1 MRVEYQGVR
10 KMFSSTSLASIRVS
24 NLRYLFVIVA
34 THSLICLSSVSS
46 NPEVKFILNDTSIAG
61 VFAEIDRSDRD
72 YLEVEVHENNGQK
85 LFGKLKNVPTESYEK
100 TMELIHLFNPKTN
113 SNDHRRLQSQI
124 DAYVDY
130 LSNFEVIKI
139 ALARTNTTIQQLR
152 KNWFGS
158 GRGFEHIIAGELKG
172 RKVSGYH
179 WWYRYF
185 IDQKKGL
192 VKYVDSKKGV
202 GDPNVFIG
210 SFYWDPDG
218 SGPLPL
224 SYKKLGGFHIGQSA
238 PALIA
243 AGHVAMEFSKRSS
256 SYGFAAP
263 YRGQT
268 YYWQTYSVQGNL
280 RTMFCKIYK
289 HSNAYR
295 SKMFLNLHR

>member
-1 MRVEYQGVR
+1 
-10 KMFSSTSLASIRVS
+10 MFLVTSLAGIRIARM
-24 NLRYLFVIVA
+24 RYFMAVIVS
-34 THSLICLSSVSS
+34 HSLICLSSFSCHS
-46 NPEVKFILNDTSIAG
+46 EIKFILNDTSIAR
-61 VFAEIDRSDRD
+61 VFAEIDNADHD
-72 YLEVEVHENNGQK
+72 YLEVEVHENNGQN
-85 LFGKLKNVPTESYEK
+85 LFGKLKDNPSQSYQK
-100 TMELIHLFNPKTN
+100 TMELIRLFNPKTN
-113 SNDHRRLQSQI
+113 SNDHRRLQRQI
-124 DAYVDY
+124 DAYMDY
-130 LSNFEVIKI
+130 LNNFDVVKI
-139 ALARTNTTIQQLR
+139 ALARTNTTIEKLR
-152 KNWFGS
+152 NNWFGS

-185 IDQKKGL
+185 VDQQKGL
-192 VKYVDSKKGV
+192 VKYVNSKKGI

-243 AGHVAMEFSKRSS
+243 AGHVAMEFSRRGG
-256 SYGFAAP
+256 YGFVAP

-280 RTMFCKIYK
+280 RTMFCKLYK
-289 HSNAYR
+289 HSKAFRN
-295 SKMFLNLHR
+295 KLFQHLHKPSLE